1 MNNYTNKIMSKIK
14 AIKMD
19 GLGNQFLIIDR
30 RTQNI
35 SIEKNKIISLS
46 KNKNTFFDQLIFIE
60 KHKENITPISIFNSD
75 GNKVSACG
83 NGARCVAY
91 LLSNESSKMKIF
103 LDTSERILEAEI
115 FQKIMS
121 SWIWVSLCLIGMRYR

>member
-46 KNKNTFFDQLIFIE
+46 
-60 KHKENITPISIFNSD
+60 
-75 GNKVSACG
+75 
-83 NGARCVAY
+83 
-91 LLSNESSKMKIF
+91 
-103 LDTSERILEAEI
+103 
-115 FQKIMS
+115 
-121 SWIWVSLCLIGMRYR
+121 